1 MSLDQGRDIHLQESC
16 SIASV
21 SPAIISFPPPPP
33 PRLPMF
39 QLTPLAFHLLPLL
52 RLVTLMTFLPAPPSP
67 WPLSRRGSLLSED
80 LLWADFVPAPGAA
93 QGEESSRRSAW
104 GLGLGWLRPRRPH
117 HGAPCPHDP
126 HCQTNTDISL
136 SFLNK
141 AQHLSLG
148 PALVLCR
155 IVALHLKW
163 FLRKG
168 NRTHGFTFA
177 SSLVSSAWSC

>member
-1 MSLDQGRDIHLQESC
+1 MPSQRRMTTASDSKYSQEYCSLLLELCFLC
-16 SIASV
+16 SFIFNINLFLS
-21 SPAIISFPPPPP
+21 AIINY
-33 PRLPMF
+33 
-39 QLTPLAFHLLPLL
+39 
-52 RLVTLMTFLPAPPSP
+52 
-67 WPLSRRGSLLSED
+67 RGSLLSED